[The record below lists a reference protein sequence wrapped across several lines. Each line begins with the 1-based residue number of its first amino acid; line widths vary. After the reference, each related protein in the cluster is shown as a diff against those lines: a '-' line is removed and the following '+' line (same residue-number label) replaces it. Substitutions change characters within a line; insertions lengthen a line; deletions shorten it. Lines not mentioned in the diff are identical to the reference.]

1 MPRNS
6 FNDAFRNAR
15 NVKNDEFYTIYEDIE
30 SELSEY
36 DFTGKTIYCPCD
48 DYRKSGFVKWFKN
61 NFERCNIKLLIST
74 NYDIE
79 DGAYEYRYDG
89 NNEIIKKIDDGDFR
103 SDNTKNIMKYEAD
116 VIVTNPPF
124 SIYREYMKQIL
135 STGKEF
141 IVIGSLN
148 SFSYNDTIRAFVDDK
163 IGFGYNKSKTGTRVG
178 NHMSYETPSGETK
191 TIPSFWY
198 TNIKHHIPRLITG
211 TKFKDKEYEVFD
223 NAPHIINV
231 DRKKDIPDDY
241 YGYMGV
247 PVTTIPFISRDEFE
261 ITGRLQSSTINDINP
276 YGRPYI
282 NGKEKFVRIIIKRKE
297 NGVEKEC

>member
-6 FNDAFRNAR
+6 FNDAFRKAR
-15 NVKNDEFYTIYEDIE
+15 NKKNDEFYTIYEDIE

-36 DFTGKTIYCPCD
+36 DFKDKIVFCPCD
-48 DYRKSGFVKWFKN
+48 DYRQSNFVKWFKD
-61 NFERCNIKLLIST
+61 NFNKKQIKLLISV
-74 NYDIE
+74 NYDIGN
-79 DGAYEYRYDG
+79 GAYEYRYDG
-89 NNEIIKKIDDGDFR
+89 VNENIKEIEDGDFR
-103 SDNTKNIMKYEAD
+103 SDNTKDIMFNEAD
-116 VIVTNPPF
+116 IIVTNPPF

-135 STGKEF
+135 STGKRF
-141 IVIGSLN
+141 IVLGSLN
-148 SFSYNDTIRAFVDDK
+148 SFSYNDTIRAFVDDR
-163 IGFGYNKSKTGTRVG
+163 IGFGYNKTKTGTRMG

-191 TIPSFWY
+191 TIPSFWS

-247 PVTTIPFISRDEFE
+247 PVTTIPFINRDEFE
-261 ITGRLQSSTINDINP
+261 ITGRLQSSTINDLNP
-276 YGRPYI
+276 YGRPYV